1 MGDLLLGSIYETETT
16 MASVSPADFLICSA
30 FSLILGLV
38 VGLVS
43 AYKNPTS
50 KGFIASMGVLPVI
63 VQTVILLVNGNLGA
77 AVAVFGVFNLVRFRS
92 MPGTAKDMV
101 TVFEAMAIGLA
112 CGMGFVGLA
121 CLLTLIVSVATII
134 YASVP
139 EKPKV
144 SEEKAEKEV
153 PMTLRI
159 TVPEDSNYDSA
170 FDATLDQHCSS
181 WNLTNVETSN
191 MGSLFQLKYA
201 VSLKDAKASK
211 ALVDDLR
218 CLNGNLRVSL
228 NMAPKEKDREKALL

>member
-1 MGDLLLGSIYETETT
+1 MSDLLLGSIFDVETT
-16 MASVSPADFLICSA
+16 MASVSPVDFLICSV
-30 FSLILGLV
+30 FSLVLGLI

-43 AYKNPTS
+43 SYKSPAS

-92 MPGTAKDMV
+92 MPGTAKDIV

-112 CGMGFVGLA
+112 CGMGYVGLA
-121 CLLTLIVSVATII
+121 CLLTVIVSVATII

-139 EKPKV
+139 EK
-144 SEEKAEKEV
+144 EKEKTTDSTKPI
-153 PMTLRI
+153 PMVLRI
-159 TVPEDSNYDSA
+159 TVPEDSDYDNA
-170 FDATLDQHCSS
+170 FDATLNEHCTS
-181 WNLTNVETSN
+181 WSLSNVETSN
-191 MGSLFQLKYA
+191 MGSLFQLKYS

-218 CLNGNLRVSL
+218 CLNGNLKVSL
-228 NMAPKEKDREKALL
+228 NMAPKEKEKTLL